1 MAIHQTLPSL
11 IFSRQEH
18 WSGLPL
24 PSPNSIMTPPYF
36 SPFLE
41 KGSPE
46 PVQEILASNRGCS
59 SLGQQD
65 HWMDHKCHIPAQQD
79 LHSLFSFPCLYS
91 NDLEVASPERQWGF
105 TKPLDYFA
113 NNKFS
118 YRRYTALEVLWLCTV
133 IVTGRFMDAHEKR
146 HVPFNLMQAPPLTI
160 NHTQNFR
167 GFPCGSVV
175 KNLTIQE
182 T

>member
-1 MAIHQTLPSL
+1 MVSAFIYKSFILYFIQAKVKSL
-11 IFSRQEH
+11 SCAQLLATPWIAAYQAPLSMGFSRQEY

-24 PSPNSIMTPPYF
+24 PSPNSILTPPYF

-41 KGSPE
+41 KGIPK

-59 SLGQQD
+59 SLGEHD
-65 HWMDHKCHIPAQQD
+65 HWMDHKSHIPGQQD

-118 YRRYTALEVLWLCTV
+118 YRRYTALEGL
-133 IVTGRFMDAHEKR
+133 
-146 HVPFNLMQAPPLTI
+146 
-160 NHTQNFR
+160 
-167 GFPCGSVV
+167 
-175 KNLTIQE
+175 
-182 T
+182 